1 MSAFV
6 VDRKCMDR
14 CVRTLTARGRYGQI
28 LRSFGGIDTAAAGAA
43 TEIGR
48 RLFTLNV
55 EAVMQRYP
63 DTQDDPSRLPGDNMA
78 PRHTSRYQAPQRGP
92 SMLTRAELVDGA
104 KALHC
109 LVYQCAEG
117 NVPESDLFRE
127 LEAAIGKICAQ
138 IVSNLPEYEAAAWG

>member
-28 LRSFGGIDTAAAGAA
+28 LRSFARIDTSQPGAA
-43 TEIGR
+43 DEIGR

-63 DTQDDPSRLPGDNMA
+63 DTQDNPGSLPGDSMA
-78 PRHTSRYQAPQRGP
+78 PRHAASYRAPQRGP
-92 SMLTRAELVDGA
+92 AKLGRAELVDGA
-104 KALHC
+104 KALSC
-109 LVYQCAEG
+109 LAYQCAEG
-117 NVPESDLFRE
+117 NVPESGLFQE
-127 LEAAIGKICAQ
+127 LEAAIGAVCKE
-138 IVSNLPEYEAAAWG
+138 IVSSLPEYESAAWG